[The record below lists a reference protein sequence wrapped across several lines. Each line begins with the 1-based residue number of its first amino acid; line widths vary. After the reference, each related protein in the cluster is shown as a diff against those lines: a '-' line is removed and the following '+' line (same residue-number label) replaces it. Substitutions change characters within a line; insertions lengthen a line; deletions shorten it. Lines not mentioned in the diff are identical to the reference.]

1 MEEVIQAY
9 VEEYPSN
16 WASQLPIARWAWN
29 TTRKRSL
36 GGMSPYQ
43 VITGMVPRS
52 PLASWLKLPSKD
64 RVTPQE
70 YVDELLHATEQ
81 IYETVR
87 KAQQERA
94 DENQAKALKGH
105 IPAPLEVGSIGAVTE
120 ATSSCTPRWRGAQGL
135 SKAPVEGSA

>member
-1 MEEVIQAY
+1 MDEF
-9 VEEYPSN
+9 PSN

-29 TTRKRSL
+29 TTRKESL

-43 VITGMVPRS
+43 VVTGLVPRS

-64 RVTPQE
+64 RVTPQA
-70 YVDELLHATEQ
+70 YVDELHATEQ

-94 DENQAKALKGH
+94 DSNQAKAMKGN
-105 IPAPLEVGSIGAVTE
+105 IPSPLEVGQLVLLRRPPAAVRHDGEERTV
-120 ATSSCTPRWRGAQGL
+120 SRKLQ
-135 SKAPVEGSA
+135 SKARPEVY